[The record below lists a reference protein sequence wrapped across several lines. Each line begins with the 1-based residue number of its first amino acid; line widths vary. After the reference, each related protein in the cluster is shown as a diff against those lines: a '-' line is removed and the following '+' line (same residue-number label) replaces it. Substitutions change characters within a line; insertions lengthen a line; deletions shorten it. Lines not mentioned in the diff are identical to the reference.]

1 MLVVD
6 ALMRTSEQERRI
18 LIVVKTYPNPSKTY
32 VETVCCAGVD
42 VDTCRWMRL
51 YPIRFRQ
58 LADKSF
64 AKYQII
70 RCRVRKAIQ
79 DPRPESY
86 RIDEKT
92 LAPERFVDTA
102 GRWRKRF
109 AIMPPASRSLD
120 DIQAANRSKARISL
134 GMFRPKRIVRLV
146 IGPARPWTEAQ
157 RAALKQQRMGLDG
170 PGLEHLRQL
179 EQIPWK
185 FSYEFECD
193 DERCRGH
200 TLQILDWEIGEA
212 YRQWSRKYA
221 ADWQARIRDRFEREF
236 TTEKDL
242 HLIVGTVSTHPRTFV
257 IIGLVYPP
265 RPKVDGLYVQ
275 ETLDLMGEERAVTG
289 SGVDLEAEQAD
300 ALGADEGHE
309 PLELFPDRS

>member
-1 MLVVD
+1 VD
-6 ALMRTSEQERRI
+6 SLMPTAEQERRI
-18 LIVVKTYPNPSKTY
+18 LVVVKTYPNPSRTY

-42 VDTCRWMRL
+42 VDSCSWVRL

-58 LADKSF
+58 LADKGF

-92 LAPERFVDTA
+92 IVPERFVDTS
-102 GRWRKRF
+102 GRWHKRF

-134 GMFRPKRIVRLV
+134 GMFRPKQVMRLV
-146 IGPARPWTEAQ
+146 IEPATPWTEAQ

-193 DERCRGH
+193 DEHCRGH
-200 TLQILDWEIGEA
+200 KLQILDWEIGEA
-212 YRQWSRKYA
+212 YRQWSRKYP
-221 ADWQARIRDRFEREF
+221 ADWEARIRDRFEREF
-236 TTEKDL
+236 TIEKDL
-242 HLIVGTVSTHPRTFV
+242 HLVVGTVSTHPHTFV

-265 RPKVDGLYVQ
+265 RSKMDGLYVQ
-275 ETLDLMGEERAVTG
+275 ATLDLMGEQRAVAG
-289 SGVDLEAEQAD
+289 GGVGLEAEQAD
-300 ALGADEGHE
+300 PFGGDEGNE
-309 PLELFPDRS
+309 PLKLFPDEG